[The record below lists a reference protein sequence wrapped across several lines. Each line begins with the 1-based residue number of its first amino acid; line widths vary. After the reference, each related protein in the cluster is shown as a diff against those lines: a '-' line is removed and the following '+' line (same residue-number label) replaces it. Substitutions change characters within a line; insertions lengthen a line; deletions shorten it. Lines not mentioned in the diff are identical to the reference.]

1 MNAPLLV
8 AVPPAVVTATLCA
21 PAVPVGVTAVML
33 VALTTTILVAALP
46 PTVTLVAPVKLV
58 PVMVIEV
65 PPNVV
70 PDVGL
75 TLVMVGNGTTYVNA
89 LLLLAVPP
97 AVVTAT
103 LLTPA
108 VPAGVLAVTE
118 VLDTTT
124 MFVAAMPPTV
134 TLIAP
139 VKLVPVMVIEVPP
152 NVVPDVGETLVMV
165 GTGTMYVNALVLVAG
180 PPAVVTVTSFTPA
193 VPAGVIA
200 VMLVALTTTTLVAE
214 TPPTFTLVAPV
225 KLVPVMVIEVPPSVV
240 PDVGETLVMVGSGV
254 MYVNALESIAVP
266 PAVVTAT
273 LLAPAVPAGVFAV
286 TEVLDTATTFVA
298 ATPPTVTLLAP
309 VKLVPVMEIVV
320 PPSVVPDVGVRL
332 VRVGCGVMYV
342 NNVEAVAIPLGVV
355 TATAFEP
362 AEFAGVIAVIIFDDT
377 TTTLVAATPPTVT
390 PVDPVKLVPEMVI
403 AVPPKV
409 VPDVGLRPV
418 IVGAGVR

>member
-1 MNAPLLV
+1 MV

-33 VALTTTILVAALP
+33 VALTTRTLVAALP

-124 MFVAAMPPTV
+124 IFVAAMPPTV
-134 TLIAP
+134 TLVAP

-214 TPPTFTLVAPV
+214 TLPTFTLVAPV

-286 TEVLDTATTFVA
+286 TEVLDTATPFVA
-298 ATPPTVTLLAP
+298 ATPPIVTLLAP

-320 PPSVVPDVGVRL
+320 PPSVVPDVGARL
-332 VRVGCGVMYV
+332 VRVGCGVIYV
-342 NNVEAVAIPLGVV
+342 NNVEAVAVPLGVV

-362 AEFAGVIAVIIFDDT
+362 AEFAGVFAVIIFDDT

-403 AVPPKV
+403 DVPPKV